1 MTTKIR
7 INAELTATY
16 SKVITVTDKE
26 LKRMKKVIK
35 RRDFDTACD
44 SLDISF
50 KGSDNNDV
58 YWDDVEISVIED
70 DNL

>member
-7 INAELTATY
+7 INAELYATY

-26 LKRMKKVIK
+26 LKQLKKEIK
-35 RRDFDTACD
+35 CRDFDTACD
-44 SLDISF
+44 SLDSSF

-58 YWDDVEISVIED
+58 YWSDVEIEVID
-70 DNL
+70 DADL